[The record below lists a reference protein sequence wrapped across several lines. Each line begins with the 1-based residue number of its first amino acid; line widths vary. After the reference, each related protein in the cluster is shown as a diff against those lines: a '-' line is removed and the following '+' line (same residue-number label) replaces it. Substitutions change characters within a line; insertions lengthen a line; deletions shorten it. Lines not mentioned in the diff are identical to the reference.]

1 MKRLFVTT
9 SIGGL
14 GLCALLLVP
23 LQGCTD
29 LNETPISSITPS
41 NFFHTEGEVLA
52 ALAGVYAGLR
62 NTASEG
68 EYWGVSEVST
78 DEMVVPT
85 RGSDWYDN
93 GTWLETHRQTW
104 SANSPATLS
113 FVNNVWNTAYAGI
126 ARSNVLLEALQ
137 ADAKLDSTHTIEGEA
152 RFLRAFYYYLL
163 MDTFGGVP
171 IATTTELKARARA
184 TRDSTFRFI
193 ESELLA
199 IRPNLPKQW
208 GDTTLLGTKVGRVTK
223 GAVNALLANMYI
235 NARVFKNEG
244 AGSGISATTYN
255 TCLGVLVSG
264 GKDACQAAIDV
275 ADSIINSGVYQ
286 LAPAFTDN
294 FSPDNATSP
303 ENIFVI
309 KFADADGLGFNMVMR
324 TLHYN
329 QFTPSPWNGFATLE
343 QTYNA
348 FDSLDQRRKMFLVD
362 TQVNVET
369 GRPATDRK
377 GNPLVFT
384 TTIANVTSA
393 TEGEGARI
401 YKWPADPKHVQQN
414 NGNDFAWF
422 RLAEIYLIKAE
433 AELAGG
439 TGTSTPLALLR
450 LVRARAFTGADTLSA
465 VTTDVILRE
474 RLFEL
479 NSEGKRRQDLVRHG
493 KFTAPFQYK
502 LNTTT
507 PTEDFRV
514 LMPIPQTQIDA
525 NALLCQNP
533 GYGPPAC
540 P

>member
-9 SIGGL
+9 SIGAL
-14 GLCALLLVP
+14 GLFTLLLLP

-29 LNETPISSITPS
+29 LSETPISSITPS
-41 NFFHTEGEVLA
+41 SFFHTEGEVLA

-126 ARSNVLLEALQ
+126 ARANVLVEALQ
-137 ADAKLDSTHTIEGEA
+137 KTTVPNQAAIEGEA
-152 RFLRAFYYYLL
+152 RYLRAFYYYLL
-163 MDTFGGVP
+163 LDVFGGVP

-199 IRPNLPKQW
+199 IRPSLPKQW
-208 GDTTLLGTKVGRVTK
+208 GDTTSLGTKVGRVTK
-223 GAVNALLANMYI
+223 GAVNALLANMYL
-235 NARVFKNEG
+235 NARVYKNEAAG
-244 AGSGISATTYN
+244 AGINATGYN
-255 TCLGVLVSG
+255 TCRGVLVSG
-264 GKDACQAAIDV
+264 GVDACQAAINV
-275 ADSIINSGVYQ
+275 ADSIINSGVYK
-286 LAPAFTDN
+286 LATAFTDN
-294 FSPDNATSP
+294 FTPDNGTSP

-309 KFADADGLGFNMVMR
+309 KFAAADGLGFNMVMR

-329 QFTPSPWNGFATLE
+329 QYSPSPWNGFATLA

-348 FDSLDQRRKMFLVD
+348 FDSLDRRRKMFLVD

-369 GRPATDRK
+369 GRRATDRK

-384 TTIANVTSA
+384 TTIGNVTSA

-422 RLAEIYLIKAE
+422 RLAEMYLIKAE

-450 LVRARAFTGADTLSA
+450 LVRARAFTVDTLSA

-479 NSEGKRRQDLVRHG
+479 NSEGKRRQDLIRHG
-493 KFTAPFQYK
+493 KYTQAWEFKPG
-502 LNTTT
+502 
-507 PTEDFRV
+507 PTGDFRV

-525 NALLCQNP
+525 NALITQNA
-533 GYGPPAC
+533 GY
-540 P
+540 

>member
-1 MKRLFVTT
+1 MKRLFVST
-9 SIGGL
+9 SIGAL
-14 GLCALLLVP
+14 GLVTLLLVP

-29 LNETPISSITPS
+29 LSETPISSITPS
-41 NFFHTEGEVLA
+41 NFFHTEGELLA

-68 EYWGVSEVST
+68 EYWGVST
-78 DEMVVPT
+78 
-85 RGSDWYDN
+85 
-93 GTWLETHRQTW
+93 
-104 SANSPATLS
+104 
-113 FVNNVWNTAYAGI
+113 
-126 ARSNVLLEALQ
+126 
-137 ADAKLDSTHTIEGEA
+137 
-152 RFLRAFYYYLL
+152 
-163 MDTFGGVP
+163 
-171 IATTTELKARARA
+171 ATTTELKARARA

-208 GDTTLLGTKVGRVTK
+208 GDATSLGTKVGRVTK
-223 GAVNALLANMYI
+223 GAVNALLANMYV
-235 NARVFKNEG
+235 NARVYKNEAAG
-244 AGSGISATTYN
+244 AGINATGYN
-255 TCLGVLVSG
+255 TCQGLTVSG
-264 GKDACQAAIDV
+264 PKDACQAAIDV

-294 FSPDNATSP
+294 FNADNATSP

-329 QFTPSPWNGFATLE
+329 QFSPSPWNGFAALA

-348 FDSLDQRRKMFLVD
+348 FDPLDQRRKMFLVGP
-362 TQVNVET
+362 QVNVESGKPT
-369 GRPATDRK
+369 TDRK

-439 TGTSTPLALLR
+439 TGSSTPLALLR
-450 LVRARAFTGADTLSA
+450 LVRARAFPGGDTLSA

-479 NSEGKRRQDLVRHG
+479 NSEGKRRQDLIRHG
-493 KFTAPFQYK
+493 KFTLAWEFKPG
-502 LNTTT
+502 
-507 PTEDFRV
+507 PTADNRV

-525 NALLCQNP
+525 NALITQNP
-533 GYGPPAC
+533 GY
-540 P
+540 